1 MKEGALMPHKLLLLV
16 RALRADDTCYRSWAA
31 DLVYRDDLGVVTFAS
46 PGGVVE
52 SQGQSWV
59 RQHAIRAV
67 YWFNRPYNLLEVF
80 TLDGRLVELYVHIA
94 SPARLADGVLEY
106 TDHEL
111 DVVLEPRGAPRVV
124 DEEEFVEAAALYGYS
139 EDFQQAC
146 YAACRRAEQLLQRW
160 QVGVPPELALRTAD
174 A

>member
-1 MKEGALMPHKLLLLV
+1 MTHNQFLLV
-16 RALRADDTCYRSWAA
+16 RALRADGTCYRSWTAEV
-31 DLVYRDDLGVVTFAS
+31 VYRDELGVATFDA

-59 RQHAIRAV
+59 RQHVIRAV
-67 YWFNRPYNLLEVF
+67 YWFERPYNLLEVF
-80 TLDGRLVELYVHIA
+80 APDGRLVELYVHIA

-111 DVVLEPRGAPRVV
+111 DVVLEPEGAPRVV
-124 DEEEFVEAAALYGYS
+124 DEEEFAEAAITYGYS
-139 EDFQQAC
+139 EDFQRAC

-160 QVGVPPELALRTAD
+160 SVGVPPEKALRIAET
-174 A
+174 